1 MVEQRNLTIDRVL
14 QTVGGLL
21 LTICIG
27 ISSWA
32 LNTVQA
38 HEGRIIKLETEM
50 NGLREILKEIKT
62 DIKEIKMDVRANRS
76 NP

>member
-1 MVEQRNLTIDRVL
+1 MAEKNITIDRVL

-38 HEGRIIKLETEM
+38 HEGRIIRLETEIT
-50 NGLREILKEIKT
+50 GVREILKEMKT
-62 DIKEIKMDVRANRS
+62 DLKEIKQDVRANRS